1 MLGPNLCKNQKEEEE
16 EKTTA
21 SLHVPYINFSP
32 TIGSEVKYFWC
43 HISTPTEWIAMKFAG
58 DIEVP

>member
-32 TIGSEVKYFWC
+32 TIGSEVLLVSYL
-43 HISTPTEWIAMKFAG
+43 HTY
-58 DIEVP
+58 